1 MRILKFYVENE
12 MYEIDRF
19 QNVRSIDIIQNV

>member
-1 MRILKFYVENE
+1 MRVLKFYVENE